1 MSAYAARYMLF
12 FTLSLMACGAARGQ
26 VPSDTSE
33 QGAWGNWGAAAY
45 CPQGQ
50 YVWGF
55 RLKSEPYQGN
65 GDDSALNA
73 VQLICKS
80 GVNGAATYIQSLE
93 GKWGSWGRD
102 HVCRETPAIAFAIQ
116 VERFQGRDKEKGSKD
131 DTAAGN
137 IKMNCGSEILVGD
150 PPVAWGDW
158 TGFYSCLDGTG
169 YKKIRGFRT
178 KVAPDQ
184 GSGDD
189 TAMNAM
195 QVYCGL

>member
-1 MSAYAARYMLF
+1 
-12 FTLSLMACGAARGQ
+12 MACGAARGQ

-116 VERFQGRDKEKGSKD
+116 VERFQGRDKEKGLEGRYRRRQYQD
-131 DTAAGN
+131 ELWVGN
-137 IKMNCGSEILVGD
+137 PRRRPASRMGR
-150 PPVAWGDW
+150 
-158 TGFYSCLDGTG
+158 LDRVLQLPRWHRLQ
-169 YKKIRGFRT
+169 KKIRGFRT
-178 KVAPDQ
+178 KVEPDQ

>member
-1 MSAYAARYMLF
+1 M
-12 FTLSLMACGAARGQ
+12 
-26 VPSDTSE
+26 
-33 QGAWGNWGAAAY
+33 
-45 CPQGQ
+45 
-50 YVWGF
+50 
-55 RLKSEPYQGN
+55 
-65 GDDSALNA
+65 NA

-178 KVAPDQ
+178 QVEPDQ

-195 QVYCGL
+195 QSVLRALAPGFVADSYPHPSRQWFEPLTGAYGQADLRSAARIRCARAASVN